1 MTTEKQQSW
10 GWQVIADV
18 FAGGIGAGVFVV
30 SFFME
35 QVYGTSQLTN
45 VGILLGPLLVL
56 VGIFFLLIE
65 VGQPKNA
72 VRAFLNIR
80 TSWMSRGVIL
90 LPVFIGLSLLYALIP
105 LVSPNFKTSA
115 FSLVL
120 GLLAVLIALLVAL
133 YYGFLFSQARGIALW
148 NNPLLPMLYFVS
160 ALAGG
165 TGLLMVLSPFLNA
178 ATGLTGALKVI
189 GLAFVCLVLVSIWL
203 MVGIQSSHTYRESLR
218 SLLSPSFIVV
228 TLGLGHIVP
237 LVVLILSLF
246 VRGAATSVL
255 LFIAGAFSLVG
266 ALHLRTAITQ
276 AGHHYTMRVSL

>member
-178 ATGLTGALKVI
+178 ATGLTGALKGI

-203 MVGIQSSHTYRESLR
+203 MVGIQPSHTYRESLR

-237 LVVLILSLF
+237 LMVLILSLF
-246 VRGAATSVL
+246 VRGAAMSVL